1 MKKSIAFLFFIF
13 CCKLTFS
20 QVYLKIVVNTVATKT
35 LDEIY
40 VAGSFNGWNPK
51 DENFKLKPLGVNRK
65 GIVIK
70 NITLGN
76 HEFKLTR
83 GSWDKVECT
92 ANGENIDNRA
102 VTIDDDKT
110 IEIDVKGWKD
120 DFPDKPKPY
129 TASQQ
134 VKIIDSAFY
143 IPQLKRS
150 RKIWIYLPKSYATS
164 KISYPVLYMQDGQ
177 NLFNEQTASYGE
189 WGVDEC
195 LDTLQQQLK
204 KECIVVGI
212 DHGSDKRLTE
222 YNPFKNEKYGKE
234 EGIEYVDFLVNT
246 LKPFIDKNYR
256 TLTTSNKTYIAG
268 SSMGA
273 YISFYALLK
282 YSNVFGAVGVFSPSF
297 WINEEMFSFTE
308 KTNLIGLPG
317 FYFYAGNMESETMG
331 SNINKMADIISKK
344 TKSIIRKVVYPLGK
358 HNEKYWREE
367 FDDFYKWLM
376 NTFN

>member
-1 MKKSIAFLFFIF
+1 MKKIIVFIAVIFFSNVV
-13 CCKLTFS
+13 FS
-20 QVYLKIVVNTVATKT
+20 QFYLKIVVNSVATKS

-51 DENFKLKPLGVNRK
+51 DENYKLKPLGVNRK

-70 NITLGN
+70 SITPGN

-92 ANGENIDNRA
+92 ANGLNIENRTVLIN
-102 VTIDDDKT
+102 DDKI
-110 IEIDVKGWKD
+110 IEIDILGWKD
-120 DFPDKPKPY
+120 DFPDKPKPN

-134 VKIIDSAFY
+134 VKIIDTAFY
-143 IPQLKRS
+143 IPQLKRT
-150 RKIWIYLPKSYATS
+150 RKIWIYLPKSYSTS
-164 KISYPVLYMQDGQ
+164 KNNYPVLYIQDGQ
-177 NLFNEQTASYGE
+177 NIFNEQTAAYSE
-189 WGVDEC
+189 WGIDEC

-212 DHGSDKRLTE
+212 DHGNEKRLTE
-222 YNPFKNEKYGKE
+222 YNPFDNEKYGKE
-234 EGIEYVDFLVNT
+234 EGSEYVDFLVNS

-256 TLTTSNKTYIAG
+256 TLPTSNKTYLLG

-273 YISFYALLK
+273 YISFYAVLK

-297 WINEEMFSFTE
+297 WIDEQMFSFAE
-308 KTNLIGLPG
+308 KTNVIGQPG
-317 FYFYAGNMESETMG
+317 FYFYAGNMESKTMVE
-331 SNINKMADIISKK
+331 NMNRMADIISKK
-344 TKSIIRKVVYPLGK
+344 PKSIIRRVVYPLGK

-376 NTFN
+376 NTFH